1 MDEIILNQDII
12 MIKTNLSALNI
23 GSYSRP
29 ECTVLEINTE
39 GVLCYSSSA
48 DDIHKDDE
56 LNDYEQI
63 F

>member
-1 MDEIILNQDII
+1 M
-12 MIKTNLSALNI
+12 KTNLSA
-23 GSYSRP
+23 YSRP

-48 DDIHKDDE
+48 GNIIKGDE
-56 LNDYEQI
+56 LTDYEQI